1 MPIVD
6 RINALSGVN
15 TGGSIE
21 DALRALEDSWEQG
34 GGTGPGKSGI
44 KIEYDAEDELVSF
57 TTVKEEDD

>member
-21 DALRALEDSWEQG
+21 DALRELEEAWDQG
-34 GGTGPGKSGI
+34 GGTGPGKSGM
-44 KIEYDAEDELVSF
+44 KIEYDAEHETITF
-57 TTVKEEDD
+57 TAVKEDDE